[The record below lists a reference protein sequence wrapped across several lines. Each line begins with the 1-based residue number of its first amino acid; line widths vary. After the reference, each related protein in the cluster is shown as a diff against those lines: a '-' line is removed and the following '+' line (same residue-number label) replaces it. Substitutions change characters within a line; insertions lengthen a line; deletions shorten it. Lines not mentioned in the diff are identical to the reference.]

1 MRISVLP
8 PMSLCLTATWQV
20 RPWPPLGHGCRI
32 YGMETA
38 LSWPERWE
46 LGWVLAFVLFVLVQ
60 LLSRV
65 PTLQLCN
72 ATLCPPL
79 SPRVCSNSSPWS
91 QWYHLILCCPLLLL
105 PSVFPSIR
113 VLFQWVCSSHLVAKQ
128 FRLQHQS
135 FQYTLRVD
143 FL

>member
-65 PTLQLCN
+65 PTLQPHGLQH

-79 SPRVCSNSSPWS
+79 YS
-91 QWYHLILCCPLLLL
+91 QSLLKLKSMESVMPSHPLLP
-105 PSVFPSIR
+105 PSPPALS
-113 VLFQWVCSSHLVAKQ
+113 LS
-128 FRLQHQS
+128 QHQS
-135 FQYTLRVD
+135 SFPVSLLFTSGGQTI
-143 FL
+143 

>member
-38 LSWPERWE
+38 LSWPERSE

-65 PTLQLCN
+65 PTLQPHGLQH
-72 ATLCPPL
+72 ATHCPPL
-79 SPRVCSNSSPWS
+79 SPRVCSNSMESVIPS
-91 QWYHLILCCPLLLL
+91 HPLLP
-105 PSVFPSIR
+105 PSPPAFSLSQHQGSFPVS
-113 VLFQWVCSSHLVAKQ
+113 VLFTSGGQ
-128 FRLQHQS
+128 
-135 FQYTLRVD
+135 TI
-143 FL
+143 